1 MHAKLGGG
9 RQPGP
14 LRLPFHPRRWG
25 VPNGS
30 WRQERAGTTAGPRGG
45 HSSFVS
51 DSALNCPFPIRLDLA
66 HVEEALVF
74 LKGSWIDGGDFSVL
88 GICPN
93 QIHCQEWTG

>member
-1 MHAKLGGG
+1 M
-9 RQPGP
+9 
-14 LRLPFHPRRWG
+14 
-25 VPNGS
+25 
-30 WRQERAGTTAGPRGG
+30 
-45 HSSFVS
+45 S